1 MSLRNEL
8 NAVKKG
14 SNSIGVYFQ
23 KIKQIRDKLVAVSV
37 VLDDEDLLRAL
48 DDLPSEYDSFSYA
61 IRTRSKVIL
70 V

>member
-14 SNSIGVYFQ
+14 IDSIDVYFQ
-23 KIKQIRDKLVAVSV
+23 KIKQIRDKLAVV
-37 VLDDEDLLRAL
+37 LVILDDEDCFMLLL
-48 DDLPSEYDSFSYA
+48 MVCHQSM
-61 IRTRSKVIL
+61 IHL